1 MSPAKAISIE
11 ADTKPF
17 ISDKSN
23 EDNAKENNKLQPEKL
38 EKDVVLIYGTSASS
52 SSFSTD
58 DYPAPSSQSPL
69 RIQPS
74 IQTFTVGQDGIFPSK
89 WIGYKGQFLSKTRAS
104 INKNTQLHSSKEY
117 CSSVINNNDNIT
129 LVFNKYQHHQIVIN
143 SFGL

>member
-23 EDNAKENNKLQPEKL
+23 EDNAKENNKVQPEKL

-89 WIGYKGQFLSKTRAS
+89 WIGYKGQFSSKTTAS
-104 INKNTQLHSSKEY
+104 IKNTQLHSSKEY

-129 LVFNKYQHHQIVIN
+129 LVFNKYQHHQNVIN